1 MKVTFIT
8 PHVGR
13 KSANEYVRTWQM
25 EPLTIATLAGLTPRD
40 VEIKYFDERIE
51 LIDFD
56 EQTDLV
62 AITTETYT
70 AKRAYEISAK
80 FRARGIKTILG
91 GYHVMLIPEE
101 AQLYADS
108 ILVGYAEPLWEEII
122 RDAEKNMLKKRYVQQ
137 KHIPYEFITPRR
149 DIFAGK
155 PYFSLQCVETGRGC
169 PLCCNFCSIAAATSS
184 SYYSRSIDSVIADVA
199 SLKNKTIFFVEDNFF
214 GNPKHAR
221 ELCRELIPLKVK
233 WVGQG
238 TLNMAKDEKFL
249 ELLAESGCA
258 GMLIGFESL
267 RHDTL
272 RLMDKQVN
280 ISMGDYKKRVSTLHR
295 YGIALYGTFVF
306 GYDSESAKDIQM
318 TAETAIE
325 LGLFIAAFNHLI
337 PFPGTPLYKQ
347 FQKEGRLTDD
357 KWWLSPEFRFGDV
370 PFNPLHITADELHK
384 ECIKARKKF
393 YSIPGIFKRARN
405 VKGNCTT
412 LKKGGTY
419 FALNGLLRKEI
430 GQKDGLPLGNESV
443 RPSIITNLSEIVMEG
458 GVVV

>member
-1 MKVTFIT
+1 MKITFIT

-13 KSANEYVRTWQM
+13 KSDKEYVRTWQM

-40 VEIKYFDERIE
+40 VEIRYFDERLEKIN
-51 LIDFD
+51 FD

-70 AKRAYEISAK
+70 AKRAYEISAE
-80 FRARGIKTILG
+80 FRKRGIRTILG

-108 ILVGYAEPLWEEII
+108 ILVGYAEPLWEEIV
-122 RDAEKNMLKKRYVQQ
+122 RDAERNALKKRYVQD
-137 KHIPYEFITPRR
+137 KHVPYDYILPRR
-149 DIFAGK
+149 DIFGDK
-155 PYFSLQCVETGRGC
+155 KYFNLACVETGRGC

-184 SYYSRSIDSVIADVA
+184 TYNSRSIDSIVADVA
-199 SLKNKTIFFVEDNFF
+199 SLKKRTVFFVEDNFF
-214 GNPKHAR
+214 GNPKHAK
-221 ELCRELIPLKVK
+221 ELCKALAPLKVK

-238 TLNMAKDEKFL
+238 TLNMARDEKFL
-249 ELLAESGCA
+249 ELLAESGCT

-272 RLMDKQVN
+272 LLMDKKVN
-280 ISMGDYKKRVSTLHR
+280 ISMGDYKKRVETLHK

-306 GYDSESAKDIQM
+306 GYDSESAEDIRR

-347 FQKEGRLTDD
+347 FQKDGRLTDEA
-357 KWWLSPEFRFGDV
+357 WWLSPSFRFGDV
-370 PFNPLHITADELHK
+370 PFNPLNITADELHR
-384 ECIKARKKF
+384 ECIQARKKF
-393 YSIPGIFKRARN
+393 YSYSAIVQRAGN
-405 VKGNCTT
+405 IKGNCTT
-412 LKKGGTY
+412 IGKGATY
-419 FALNGLLRKEI
+419 FVLNGLLRKEI
-430 GQKDGLPLGNESV
+430 GQKDGLPLGNEKD
-443 RPSIITNLSEIVMEG
+443 RPLVIKEEVSNELKILV
-458 GVVV
+458 